1 MDWLADNIVAIGGGL
16 ITLAAVLVS
25 WVSLRRADSLNA
37 EALLKA
43 QQVRDEDWAKW
54 RAVVDEKL
62 AQNTVDHNR
71 MGDEIHALRNDFNG
85 LRQEMNGFRQEMTG
99 LRQEM
104 NANFI
109 AINNKLF
116 EIASGRTADPE
127 SDDPSESE

>member
-85 LRQEMNGFRQEMTG
+85 LRQEMAG
-99 LRQEM
+99 LRHEM

-116 EIASGRTADPE
+116 EIASGSTTDSE